1 MRIVALVLVGAAL
14 IGGAFG
20 LGRVTRASADDPP
33 APKAVSTPVPI
44 EPGQP
49 VTAAGPS
56 EAASLPALRPA
67 PKPKKKKQAKKSTPP
82 RTTTSTA
89 GPAATAAPTSA
100 PSSPQ
105 PSTPAPSNPKPKP
118 KTPVEEIG

>member
-1 MRIVALVLVGAAL
+1 MRIVTLVLVGVAL

-33 APKAVSTPVPI
+33 APKALSTPVPL
-44 EPGQP
+44 EAGQP

-67 PKPKKKKQAKKSTPP
+67 PKPKKKAKKATPP
-82 RTTTSTA
+82 RTSTSTA
-89 GPAATAAPTSA
+89 SPAPTAAPTSA

>member
-1 MRIVALVLVGAAL
+1 MRIVALVLVGVAL

-33 APKAVSTPVPI
+33 APKALSTPVPL

-67 PKPKKKKQAKKSTPP
+67 PKPKKKKPKKSTPP
-82 RTTTSTA
+82 RTTTTTA
-89 GPAATAAPTSA
+89 GPAPTAAPTSA
-100 PSSPQ
+100 PASPQ
-105 PSTPAPSNPKPKP
+105 PSTPAPSTPKPKP